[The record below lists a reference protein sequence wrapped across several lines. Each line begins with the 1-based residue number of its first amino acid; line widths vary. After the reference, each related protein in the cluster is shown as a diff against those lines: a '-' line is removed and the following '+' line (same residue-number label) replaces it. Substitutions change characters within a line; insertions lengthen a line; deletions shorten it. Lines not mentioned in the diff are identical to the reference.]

1 MAESHLIT
9 LFLDNYYINNV
20 TAMTE
25 ATEAYSRYI
34 ENVGEYTQQKHL
46 VNWGMTSDFYIL
58 TISVFNQ
65 IKYKIFLPPTDFL

>member
-34 ENVGEYTQQKHL
+34 ENVGEYTHK
-46 VNWGMTSDFYIL
+46 NTW
-58 TISVFNQ
+58 
-65 IKYKIFLPPTDFL
+65 